1 MNFTSN
7 AIVSKAR
14 SIYGNSLKEVD
25 YLELLKKRTV
35 SEIANFLKTKPNY
48 QEKLKNISESNAHR
62 GHLEALLKENLF
74 DQSIRLMKFVHLKD
88 KKFYALNLIKLES
101 ELILTTIRSIMSED
115 EEDSFTSIPLYFD
128 KHTKI
133 EVTKLAQAKNYIQIL
148 DAIKKTNYHQ
158 LLLPYLIKTE
168 IKSLEYLDI
177 EHVLE
182 EYYYK
187 ESLKVINKYYRGK
200 IRKDLINIFS
210 TRVEISNIIK
220 IYRLKR
226 FYKAPKEIIS
236 KSLIHIYAR
245 ITKAKMEEIIA
256 LENENDILKHLQSSE
271 YNKFT
276 DDKEYVYIEYFG
288 EKIEYN
294 LAKKYI
300 YFSNKAPLVF
310 QAFIMLN
317 DLEVNDIINIIE
329 GIRYQIDES
338 EIKKML
344 IY

>member
-1 MNFTSN
+1 MSVQVNF
-7 AIVSKAR
+7 R
-14 SIYGNSLKEVD
+14 MDKEV
-25 YLELLKKRTV
+25 
-35 SEIANFLKTKPNY
+35 
-48 QEKLKNISESNAHR
+48 
-62 GHLEALLKENLF
+62 
-74 DQSIRLMKFVHLKD
+74 
-88 KKFYALNLIKLES
+88 
-101 ELILTTIRSIMSED
+101 
-115 EEDSFTSIPLYFD
+115 
-128 KHTKI
+128 
-133 EVTKLAQAKNYIQIL
+133 
-148 DAIKKTNYHQ
+148 
-158 LLLPYLIKTE
+158 
-168 IKSLEYLDI
+168 
-177 EHVLE
+177 
-182 EYYYK
+182 
-187 ESLKVINKYYRGK
+187 
-200 IRKDLINIFS
+200 
-210 TRVEISNIIK
+210 
-220 IYRLKR
+220 
-226 FYKAPKEIIS
+226 
-236 KSLIHIYAR
+236 
-245 ITKAKMEEIIA
+245 KAKMEEIIA